1 MREECVMRRTF
12 IVALGLT
19 TALVLAGCTLFY
31 PNSGTPEDT
40 VEPSASHTED
50 SSNSQAPTESA
61 SPSPSVSP
69 TMAPATLQILYS
81 DASGEVLNVVAE
93 VTNFAEDGGNCVLS
107 YFQGEVATS
116 ILATVKAERNVTT
129 TQCFPFN
136 VDLASLPKGAM
147 TLMVSYESE
156 NHIGESDKFEVII
169 P

>member
-1 MREECVMRRTF
+1 
-12 IVALGLT
+12 
-19 TALVLAGCTLFY
+19 
-31 PNSGTPEDT
+31 
-40 VEPSASHTED
+40 
-50 SSNSQAPTESA
+50 
-61 SPSPSVSP
+61 
-69 TMAPATLQILYS
+69 MAPATLQILYS

>member
-1 MREECVMRRTF
+1 MRRAF
-12 IVALGLT
+12 IVALGLA

-31 PNSGTPEDT
+31 PNSGAPEDT
-40 VEPSASHTED
+40 IEPSASQTED
-50 SSNSQAPTESA
+50 SSNPETPTESA
-61 SPSPSVSP
+61 SPSPSVST
-69 TMAPATLQILYS
+69 TMAPATLQIIYS
-81 DASGEVLNVVAE
+81 DASGGVLNVVAE

-107 YFQGEVATS
+107 YFQGDAAS

-147 TLMVSYESE
+147 TLMVSYESA
-156 NHIGESDKFEVII
+156 NHLGESEKFEVII

>member
-1 MREECVMRRTF
+1 MRRAF

-40 VEPSASHTED
+40 IEPSASQTED
-50 SSNSQAPTESA
+50 SSNTQSPEESA
-61 SPSPSVSP
+61 SPSPSASR

-81 DASGEVLNVVAE
+81 DASGGVLNVVAE
-93 VTNFAEDGGNCVLS
+93 VTNFAEDGGSCVLS
-107 YFQGEVATS
+107 YYQGEVAT
-116 ILATVKAERNVTT
+116 LLGTVKAERNVTT

-136 VDLASLPKGAM
+136 INLASVPKGAL
-147 TLMVSYESE
+147 TLTVSYESD
-156 NHIGESDKFEVII
+156 NHFGESEKFEVTI